1 MLYIDN
7 KKFQITEQT
16 ISVGNYFKN
25 REEGYNINIHLSFI
39 NIETKVKGYLDLDVG
54 FEKDS
59 NINNF
64 LNREYKGNVFQF
76 DNDVYLEV
84 FDTEKILDSEIE
96 SDIIVELKDKIGNK
110 IETILKVDDKLI
122 KIKYTGFLNIIESM
136 KNYNENILYIKNN
149 ENWALA
155 QEYTKDEEW

>member
-7 KKFQITEQT
+7 KKLQIIKQT
-16 ISVGNYFKN
+16 ISAGNYSKN
-25 REEGYNINIHLSFI
+25 EEEGYNINIHLSFI

-54 FEKDS
+54 FENDS

-64 LNREYKGNVFQF
+64 LNKKYKGNIFQF
-76 DNDVYLEV
+76 DDDIYLEV
-84 FDTEKILDSEIE
+84 FDMEKFLDSEIE
-96 SDIIVELKDKIGNK
+96 SDIIVELKDKIDNK
-110 IETILKVDDKLI
+110 IETILIVEDDLI

-136 KNYNENILYIKNN
+136 KNYNENLLYIKNN

-155 QEYTKDEEW
+155 QKYTKDEEW